1 MTTDGMCGVP
11 HSFSGP
17 GLWLDTITFTS
28 CSVLIF
34 SLFIITE
41 VKKWS
46 ESCSGVSDSLRPH
59 RLYSPRNSPGQN
71 TGVGSLSLL
80 QGTVPTQ
87 GSNLDLPHHR
97 QILYQLSHK
106 GSPRILELIA
116 YPFSSRSSRPRNGTW
131 VSCIAGRFFTSW
143 TTRGC
148 YYWNHPK
155 PSFARIWYLWK
166 ERRTIYCW
174 NTEQL
179 QAHVLCVDKHVRNC
193 SEM

>member
-59 RLYSPRNSPGQN
+59 RLYSPWNSLGHN
-71 TGVGSLSLL
+71 SGVGSLSLL
-80 QGTVPTQ
+80 PGIFPTQ
-87 GSNLDLPHHR
+87 RSNPGLLHCR
-97 QILYQLSHK
+97 QILYQLNHK
-106 GSPRILELIA
+106 GLLLLKPPQTQLCKDLVSLKGKENNILLKHRTTSSSCFVCWQTCQELLRNVKCFSMLLRICCGPLGTSVHGLGIMRFNIVDPELE
-116 YPFSSRSSRPRNGTW
+116 P
-131 VSCIAGRFFTSW
+131 
-143 TTRGC
+143 
-148 YYWNHPK
+148 
-155 PSFARIWYLWK
+155 
-166 ERRTIYCW
+166 
-174 NTEQL
+174 
-179 QAHVLCVDKHVRNC
+179 D
-193 SEM
+193 

>member
-59 RLYSPRNSPGQN
+59 RLYSPWNSLGHN
-71 TGVGSLSLL
+71 SGVGSLSLL
-80 QGTVPTQ
+80 PGIFPTQ
-87 GSNLDLPHHR
+87 RSNPGLLHCRQHALPSEPPGKSLVPEPE
-97 QILYQLSHK
+97 IKPLS
-106 GSPRILELIA
+106 PAL
-116 YPFSSRSSRPRNGTW
+116 
-131 VSCIAGRFFTSW
+131 AGRFFTSW

-174 NTEQL
+174 NTEKL

>member
-59 RLYSPRNSPGQN
+59 RLYSPWNSLGHN
-71 TGVGSLSLL
+71 SGVGSLSLL
-80 QGTVPTQ
+80 PGIFPAQR
-87 GSNLDLPHHR
+87 SNPGLLHCR
-97 QILYQLSHK
+97 QILYLLSLK
-106 GSPRILELIA
+106 GSPRILEWVA
-116 YPFSSRSSRPRNGTW
+116 YPFSRGSSWPRNRTG
-131 VSCIAGRFFTSW
+131 VSCIVGVFFTNW
-143 TTRGC
+143 ATRKVPR
-148 YYWNHPK
+148 YLLYLYPK
-155 PSFARIWYLWK
+155 SKYTLVILEENEEYDSFKYGRLKIQ
-166 ERRTIYCW
+166 T
-174 NTEQL
+174 
-179 QAHVLCVDKHVRNC
+179 
-193 SEM
+193 